1 MKKLSKKTIILIITV
16 VLITIATILYFAAPP
31 YLYNKAIEG
40 QRVAAN
46 LTIKSVNIP
55 GVSIVYAE
63 GGTGDTIIML
73 HGLGANKNFWLN
85 FAKYLTPN
93 YRVIIPD
100 LPNFGDSSKS
110 LDINMNVIPQVEK
123 LNLFVKELKLTRFH
137 LVGNSYGG
145 NIAGHYAATYPE
157 VIKTLALF
165 DSGGV
170 ICPQKSELDLL
181 LEKGTN
187 PFMVK
192 DVNDFNKLLELSYL
206 KQPQMPSFIKK
217 YLTKQAVKAKL
228 AYENYESK
236 WKGKGLFDD
245 LFILESKLEKIT
257 APTLIVWGDSDKMID
272 ISCVPIFEKNI
283 KNSKSVII
291 KECGHVPMMEKPEET
306 ATIYQDFLKEKK

>member
-1 MKKLSKKTIILIITV
+1 
-16 VLITIATILYFAAPP
+16 
-31 YLYNKAIEG
+31 
-40 QRVAAN
+40 
-46 LTIKSVNIP
+46 
-55 GVSIVYAE
+55 
-63 GGTGDTIIML
+63 
-73 HGLGANKNFWLN
+73 
-85 FAKYLTPN
+85 
-93 YRVIIPD
+93 
-100 LPNFGDSSKS
+100 
-110 LDINMNVIPQVEK
+110 MNVIPQVEK

-217 YLTKQAVKAKL
+217 YLTKQAVKATL

-257 APTLIVWGDSDKMID
+257 APTLL
-272 ISCVPIFEKNI
+272 
-283 KNSKSVII
+283 SKLV
-291 KECGHVPMMEKPEET
+291 
-306 ATIYQDFLKEKK
+306 F